1 MNKNIIKKLLVLILI
16 TQCMAPKSLVYAEVQ
31 DFPTLNMELNIPEDT
46 VIISKD
52 TLITD
57 EKWNLAGIIDP
68 ISEIKLMKQMGVQA
82 ILFDPKTKTKV
93 SLLSKQSEQS
103 KKIFHLSTL
112 TDKELNDFLA
122 NIIDLKDNIT
132 TYNVEKYS
140 QKETTFFRLYIE
152 TAQNNLHFKELVY
165 GTIVNGSII
174 SFHIYQDNKLET
186 AMNESYISSLVD
198 GIHFT
203 KYYPKEEVKKQE
215 RLSTIFRMASFV
227 VLLLSVAIWIL
238 LLRKKKLKYNALTK
252 RKAEEISKFY
262 LRKKEMGENNTK
274 STILFLNC
282 SEYSE
287 NVFYK
292 FSLYNEVISKI
303 KQWIKLSVLYI
314 FILLL
319 LKIVD
324 SGFLSYILIVL
335 LIFIF
340 IYLKKASIEKLVN
353 REMKIFNISERMEV
367 KFQFYE
373 DYLSMSVGQQNIIY
387 PYLQIIKVREYKN
400 FIYLYLDINK
410 AIYLNKDGFD
420 LNTAN
425 FITFI
430 KQKAEM
436 KL

>member
-1 MNKNIIKKLLVLILI
+1 MNKNMIKKLLAFILI
-16 TQCMAPKSLVYAEVQ
+16 TQCLAQKSFVYAEVQ

-46 VIISKD
+46 VIISND
-52 TLITD
+52 TPIAD

-82 ILFDPKTKTKV
+82 ILFDPITKTKV
-93 SLLSKQSEQS
+93 SVLSKQTPQS

-112 TDKELNDFLA
+112 TDKELNDFLV
-122 NIIDLKDNIT
+122 NMIDLQDDNT
-132 TYNVEKYS
+132 TYSVEKYS

-152 TAQNNLHFKELVY
+152 TTRNNLHFKELVY

-174 SFHIYQDNKLET
+174 SFHIYQDKAE
-186 AMNESYISSLVD
+186 AIMNESYVKSLVD
-198 GIHFT
+198 NVHFT
-203 KYYPKEEVKKQE
+203 KYYDIEEVRKQE
-215 RLSTIFRMASFV
+215 RLSTIFRIAWFV
-227 VLLLSVAIWIL
+227 ILLLSLAIWMF

-262 LRKKEMGENNTK
+262 LRKKEMGDNNTK
-274 STILFLNC
+274 STLLFLNC

-292 FSLYNEVISKI
+292 FSFYNEVISKT
-303 KQWIKLSVLYI
+303 KQWIKLSVLYV
-314 FILLL
+314 FLFLL

-335 LIFIF
+335 LISIFIF
-340 IYLKKASIEKLVN
+340 LKKVSIEKLVN
-353 REMKIFNISERMEV
+353 REMKIFNISEHMEV

-373 DYLSMSVGQQNIIY
+373 DYLCMSREQQNIIY
-387 PYLQIIKVREYKN
+387 PYLQITKVREYKN
-400 FIYLYLDINK
+400 FIYLYLDVNK

-420 LNTAN
+420 LNTVD